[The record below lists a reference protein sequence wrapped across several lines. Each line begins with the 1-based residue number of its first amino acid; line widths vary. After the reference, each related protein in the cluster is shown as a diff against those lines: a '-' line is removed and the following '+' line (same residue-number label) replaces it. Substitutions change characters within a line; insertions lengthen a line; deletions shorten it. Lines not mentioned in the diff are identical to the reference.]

1 MTAEQ
6 AQQKIAALR
15 QLLNEANEAYYE
27 KASPVISDREFDR
40 KLEELLALELEFDLQ
55 SPDSPTVRIGGKP
68 SKTFVNVVHPV
79 PMLSLSNTY
88 NSDELFDF
96 DKRVRN
102 LLGHSDFTYNAE
114 LKYDGMALRLRYEGG
129 LLVLAATRGDG
140 TKGDDI
146 TANVRT
152 IDDVPLRLKGSFPQV
167 VEVRGEAYMELKAFD
182 EMNRLREEDGLAVFA
197 NPRNATAGTLKL
209 QDPAI
214 VAERPI
220 RFFAYDLLFEGDE
233 ARELTQS
240 EKLNLLNDFGLPVC
254 DVRRECATIEDV
266 NELIQQWDKTRHEHP
281 FETDGAVIKINQE
294 RFRDILGVTAKAPRW
309 AIAYKFEA
317 EQAITT
323 INDITLQVGRLG
335 TVTPVAEL
343 EPVQLAGTT
352 VKRASLHNED
362 EIRRKDIRIGD
373 RVLVEKAGE
382 IIPQVVSV
390 INPEAE
396 GRSPEFSMPE
406 NCPAC
411 DSELVRI
418 EGEVALRCVNPLCP
432 PQVRIRIEHF
442 ASRTAL
448 DIDGLGEAVVAQLV
462 EAGLI
467 ETYADL
473 YELTAA
479 QLIPLERMAEK
490 SAQNLIDAIEA
501 SKKQPFER
509 VLYALGI
516 RFVGSKVAK
525 DLAKAF
531 GSIDAIINA
540 GAEQLSEVDS
550 IGPRIADSV
559 VQFFGNEVN
568 RKITDRLRS
577 YGLQFETEQSE
588 TASDK
593 LEGLTFV
600 ITGTLPTLKRTEAA
614 ALIEQHG
621 GKVTGS
627 VSKKTSCLLAGEEAG
642 SKLDKAQK
650 LGVRIIS
657 EDELHSMIS

>member
-68 SKTFVNVVHPV
+68 SKIFVNVEHPV

-114 LKYDGMALRLRYEGG
+114 LKYDGMALRLRYKGG

-240 EKLNLLNDFGLPVC
+240 EKLDLLKDFGLPVC

-266 NELIQQWDKTRHEHP
+266 NELIQQWDKTRHAHP

-396 GRSPEFSMPE
+396 GRGPEFSMPE

-411 DSELVRI
+411 ESELVRI

-473 YELTAA
+473 YELTTE

-531 GSIDAIINA
+531 GSIDAIKNA

-559 VQFFGNEVN
+559 VQFFGNGVN
-568 RKITDRLRS
+568 RTITERLRS
-577 YGLQFETEQSE
+577 YGLQFETEQNE

>member
-6 AQQKIAALR
+6 AQHQIAELR
-15 QLLNEANEAYYE
+15 QLLNKANEAYYD
-27 KASPVISDREFDR
+27 KAEPIMSDREFDR
-40 KLEELLALELEFDLQ
+40 KLEELLALELRFDLQ
-55 SPDSPTVRIGGKP
+55 TPDSPTVRIGGKP
-68 SKTFVNVVHPV
+68 SKNFVNVVHPV

-88 NSDELFDF
+88 NAEELFDF

-102 LLGHSDFTYNAE
+102 LLGHNDFTYNAE
-114 LKYDGMALRLRYEGG
+114 LKYDGMALRLRYENGR
-129 LLVLAATRGDG
+129 LVLAATRGDG

-152 IDDVPLRLKGSFPQV
+152 VDDVPLRLRGNFPDV
-167 VEVRGEAYMELKAFD
+167 LEVRGEAYMELKAFD
-182 EMNRLREEDGLAVFA
+182 EMNQLRKEDGLAVFA

-220 RFFAYDLLFEGDE
+220 RFFAYDLLLEGDE

-240 EKLNLLNDFGLPVC
+240 AKLDMLLDFGIPVC
-254 DVRRECATIEDV
+254 DVRKECRTIEEV
-266 NELIQQWDKTRHEHP
+266 SELIKEWDNSRHDHP
-281 FETDGAVIKINQE
+281 FETDGVVIKVNQE

-309 AIAYKFEA
+309 ATAYKFEA

-390 INPEAE
+390 LNPEAD
-396 GRSPEFSMPE
+396 GRGSEFTMPQE
-406 NCPAC
+406 CPAC
-411 DSELVRI
+411 AASLVRI

-442 ASRTAL
+442 ASRNAL

-462 EAGLI
+462 DEGLI

-473 YELTAA
+473 YELNKE

-501 SKKQPFER
+501 SKKQAFER

-516 RFVGSKVAK
+516 RFVGNKVAK

-531 GSIDAIINA
+531 GSIDAIISA
-540 GAEQLSEVDS
+540 SAEELSAVDA

-559 VQFFGNEVN
+559 VQFFENEAN
-568 RKITDRLRS
+568 RTITERLRN
-577 YGLQFETEQSE
+577 YGLQFEAEQAE

-593 LEGLTFV
+593 LAGLTFV
-600 ITGTLPTLKRTEAA
+600 ITGTLPGLKRNEAKK
-614 ALIEQHG
+614 LIEDNG

-627 VSKKTSCLLAGEEAG
+627 VSKKTNYLLAGEEAG

-650 LGVRIIS
+650 LGVPILS
-657 EDELHSMIS
+657 EEELLQMIN

>member
-6 AQQKIAALR
+6 AQLRVAELR
-15 QLLNEANEAYYE
+15 QLLNKANEAYYD
-27 KASPVISDREFDR
+27 KADPIMSDREFDR
-40 KLEELLALELEFDLQ
+40 KLEELLALELQFDLQ
-55 SPDSPTVRIGGKP
+55 APDSPTVRIGGKP
-68 SKTFVNVVHPV
+68 SKHFVNVVHPV

-88 NSDELFDF
+88 NAEELLDF

-114 LKYDGMALRLRYEGG
+114 LKYDGMALRLRYEQG

-152 IDDVPLRLKGSFPQV
+152 IDDVPLRLRGSFPEV
-167 VEVRGEAYMELKAFD
+167 LEVRGEAFMELKAFD
-182 EMNRLREEDGLAVFA
+182 AMNLQREEDGLAVFA

-209 QDPAI
+209 QDPSI

-220 RFFAYDLLFEGDE
+220 RFFAYDLLLEGDE

-240 EKLNLLNDFGLPVC
+240 AKLDMLLTFGLPVC
-254 DVRRECATIEDV
+254 DVRKECATIEEV
-266 NELIQQWDKTRHEHP
+266 IALIQQWDGTRHDHP
-281 FETDGAVIKINQE
+281 FETDGAVIKVNQE

-309 AIAYKFEA
+309 ATAYKFEA
-317 EQAITT
+317 EQAITI

-343 EPVQLAGTT
+343 EPVLLAGTT

-362 EIRRKDIRIGD
+362 EIHRKDIRIGD

-390 INPEAE
+390 VNPEAE
-396 GRSPEFSMPE
+396 GRGLVFSMPHE
-406 NCPAC
+406 CPAC
-411 DSELVRI
+411 AAELVRI

-448 DIDGLGEAVVAQLV
+448 DIEGLGEAVVGQLV

-473 YELTAA
+473 YELTKE

-501 SKKQPFER
+501 SKQQPFER

-531 GSIDAIINA
+531 GSIDAIMTA
-540 GAEQLSEVDS
+540 TAEQLSEVDS

-559 VQFFGNEVN
+559 VQFFESEPN
-568 RKITDRLRS
+568 RAITERLRS

-588 TASDK
+588 TASNK

-600 ITGTLPTLKRTEAA
+600 ITGTLPNLKRTEAA
-614 ALIEQHG
+614 TLIEENG

-627 VSKKTSCLLAGEEAG
+627 VSKKTSYLLAGEEAG

-650 LGVRIIS
+650 LGVPVIS
-657 EDELHSMIS
+657 EEELLRMIG